1 MVQTG
6 DNHDDADGLG
16 ASIYMEG
23 CSRGLKQIKIAG
35 KDGDDVVIVP
45 QSAARQSRPWADL
58 LVEDKGHS
66 YDTWLDVNRRAPSVP
81 GAFGAFGCLG
91 EVSQLF
97 SFGFL
102 IHQGQ
107 KMFRGDNDG
116 DNGGHFLTGF
126 CRVPA
131 TGFASRGSWFD
142 SHPLH

>member
-45 QSAARQSRPWADL
+45 QSAARQSRLWADL

-66 YDTWLDVNRRAPSVP
+66 YGTWLDVNRRAPSVP
-81 GAFGAFGCLG
+81 AAFGAFGCLG

-102 IHQGQ
+102 LHASLSSIGVTRHSLRIESA
-107 KMFRGDNDG
+107 RGN
-116 DNGGHFLTGF
+116 HCATPP
-126 CRVPA
+126 CQEHVPRRV
-131 TGFASRGSWFD
+131 
-142 SHPLH
+142 LLKL